1 MLFPSPLDMLSAALG
16 KCQNPWGSPGCSHSL
31 PPAMR
36 SKAAQSSRRAPAR
49 IMVPVAGAPC
59 SPGALLCLCLS
70 SPQGTLCRMLPFPED
85 SARPQPDVSQGCS
98 GGAVCVGKMLV
109 LESTEGTGS
118 ASCPLEGSVGGAA
131 DSGILTTENPQVDQ
145 KVKKCSQI
153 RPPE

>member
-1 MLFPSPLDMLSAALG
+1 M
-16 KCQNPWGSPGCSHSL
+16 
-31 PPAMR
+31 
-36 SKAAQSSRRAPAR
+36 
-49 IMVPVAGAPC
+49 
-59 SPGALLCLCLS
+59 
-70 SPQGTLCRMLPFPED
+70 
-85 SARPQPDVSQGCS
+85 
-98 GGAVCVGKMLV
+98 CVGKMLV